1 MTASETRPPGGI
13 VPEEPAR
20 RLWREVVDRAGGQ
33 CECRG
38 GCGRKHK
45 DGGGRCKHL
54 NTSHAPLCA
63 VPREPVPTRIA
74 ATLPAADLQ
83 ALCRRCHDGIAAA
96 RAAARAAA
104 LADQSATGSL
114 F

>member
-1 MTASETRPPGGI
+1 VNGT
-13 VPEEPAR
+13 
-20 RLWREVVDRAGGQ
+20 WHEVIAQAGDR

-38 GCGRKHK
+38 ACGRKHK

-54 NTSHAPLCA
+54 NTRCAPLAA

-74 ATLPAADLQ
+74 VTLPAADLQ
-83 ALCRRCHDGIAAA
+83 ALCRRCHDGIAAGW
-96 RAAARAAA
+96 AATRAAA
-104 LADQSATGSL
+104 LRDSSATESL